1 MNNIRENNHNLFN
14 DQDIQTWAEEDQAS
28 IKINYEKPI
37 SPETIADKYSRSQL
51 RVVRETKDFTL
62 DYLKYALKI
71 DSPIIN
77 VAPEYQRR
85 QRWSLQKK
93 SQLIESFLMNIP
105 IPPIFLFARA
115 YNKYEVV
122 DGRQRLDTIREYLND
137 EFGLKGLDYWSELNN
152 KTFQQLPDIIKR
164 GLLRSSLPAIVL
176 LTETRNSENDFDV
189 RKFLFDRLNT
199 GGDKL
204 SPQELR
210 NALYPGH
217 FNKMLIRVARS
228 DEFTKTWGIP
238 AFSIGE
244 NEQIPD
250 DLSKNVLY
258 KNMAD
263 CELVLRFFAIEEAIK
278 RSDRGSLKK
287 LLDSCMERHYKDA
300 PYTVEGLE
308 KRYQIY
314 FGLLFDIFDGMPF
327 YIPNISRPSRTLY
340 DAMMVAMSLLDMDEL
355 DVTQRA
361 NIQQRLQTT
370 LDDPE
375 KYELMVGR
383 KGVLLDYIKQRIR
396 IASTILTGRVRDD
409 RFP

>member
-1 MNNIRENNHNLFN
+1 MNNTRENNHDLFN
-14 DQDIQTWAEEDQAS
+14 EQDIQTWEEEDEEHV
-28 IKINYEKPI
+28 KVNDEKQVP
-37 SPETIADKYSRSQL
+37 PETIADKYSRSQL

-85 QRWSLQKK
+85 QRWSLRKR

-105 IPPIFLFARA
+105 IPSIFLFERE

-137 EFGLKGLDYWSELNN
+137 KFRLKGLDYWSELNG
-152 KTFQQLPDIIKR
+152 KSFQELPEIIKK
-164 GLLRSSLPAIVL
+164 GLLRRSLAAVVL
-176 LTETRNSENDFDV
+176 LAETRNPEDDDFDV
-189 RKFLFDRLNT
+189 RRILFDRLNT
-199 GGDKL
+199 GGEKL

-210 NALYPGH
+210 NALYPGN
-217 FNKMLIRVARS
+217 FNKMLIKLARS

-238 AFSIGE
+238 SFSIEEDEYIPE
-244 NEQIPD
+244 N
-250 DLSKNVLY
+250 LAKNALY

-300 PYTVEGLE
+300 PHIIEGLTN
-308 KRYQIY
+308 RYQRY
-314 FGLLFDIFDGMPF
+314 LRSLFDIFDERPF
-327 YIPNISRPSRTLY
+327 RIPDTARPSRTLY
-340 DAMMVAMSLLDMDEL
+340 DAMMVAMSLLDTDEL
-355 DVTQRA
+355 YTQRA
-361 NIQQRLQTT
+361 QIQQRLQTA

-375 KYELMVGR
+375 KHEFMVGS
-383 KGVLLDYIKQRIR
+383 KGVSLDHIKQRVR
-396 IASTILTGRVRDD
+396 IADTILTGKVSDD
-409 RFP
+409 RLP